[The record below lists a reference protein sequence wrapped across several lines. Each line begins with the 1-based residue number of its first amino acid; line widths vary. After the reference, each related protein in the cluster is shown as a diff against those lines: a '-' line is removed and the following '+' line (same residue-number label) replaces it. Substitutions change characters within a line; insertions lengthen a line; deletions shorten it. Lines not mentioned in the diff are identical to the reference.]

1 MKSKLSLILMLLILI
16 LPVTFYAL
24 FKSPAMSGGLKAASG
39 QPMVLEFSSSL
50 CSECQKLKKVL
61 DKVEP
66 KYEDKISF
74 QKINAGVMDEDTLEK
89 IQKYEVKVDTDSLF
103 KKIKFTAKRKNGV
116 VTYEI
121 VNLYQCARQGYNLT
135 DPLVRATEV
144 LIAICD
150 WYEYATG
157 DNYLGVSKES
167 IEKYDIPNKSW
178 SEKKMFE

>member
-24 FKSPAMSGGLKAASG
+24 FKSPATSGGLKAASG

-89 IQKYEVKVDTDSLF
+89 IQKYEVKVVPTTVFINKDGETIV
-103 KKIKFTAKRKNGV
+103 KKEGSMAEETLCKHLDELLK
-116 VTYEI
+116 
-121 VNLYQCARQGYNLT
+121 
-135 DPLVRATEV
+135 
-144 LIAICD
+144 
-150 WYEYATG
+150 
-157 DNYLGVSKES
+157 
-167 IEKYDIPNKSW
+167 
-178 SEKKMFE
+178 

>member
-24 FKSPAMSGGLKAASG
+24 FKSPTMSGGLKAASG

-89 IQKYEVKVDTDSLF
+89 IQKYEVKVVPTTVFIDKDGKTVV
-103 KKIKFTAKRKNGV
+103 KKEGSMQEETLCKHLDELLK
-116 VTYEI
+116 
-121 VNLYQCARQGYNLT
+121 
-135 DPLVRATEV
+135 
-144 LIAICD
+144 
-150 WYEYATG
+150 
-157 DNYLGVSKES
+157 
-167 IEKYDIPNKSW
+167 
-178 SEKKMFE
+178 